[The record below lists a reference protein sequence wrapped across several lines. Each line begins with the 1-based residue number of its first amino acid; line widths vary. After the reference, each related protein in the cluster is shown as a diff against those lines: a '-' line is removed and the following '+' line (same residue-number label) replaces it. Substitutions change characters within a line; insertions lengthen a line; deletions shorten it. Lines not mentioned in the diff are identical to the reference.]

1 MSRISLFIKDY
12 IKDFSVSEPARKIF
26 KYQFLT
32 VAFGLASNII
42 IARVL
47 GPEKKGLVD
56 MFVLIYM
63 LILQFGLCGFGSG
76 LFYQITQKKC
86 SLSKAHGT
94 GIAFTL
100 VAGLLIGS
108 LGWLTF
114 PLWQSIF
121 PGIPQ
126 WIILAAFMLAPLVF
140 YKQLWEN
147 IMTGI
152 NRAVDIHKVASIFS
166 IIQLSVIIILWRL
179 DWFTYEIII
188 YWSIL
193 RLALNMLT
201 SFFIIRSQE
210 KSIQADVSLAKDV
223 LKYGSVIYAG
233 ALANALHFKIDQ
245 VMISYWL
252 GLEAVGIYTV
262 SVRWA
267 ETLFLLD
274 TAILAASLYKISA
287 SSPEISFQTTRKVF
301 RTQIV
306 ISIIAGILFALLAYP
321 LVYTLYGEA
330 YGNAA
335 LPLILLIPGI
345 IAWST
350 TRSFSNLLT
359 YNLGL
364 GGFLTKVSF
373 FGFFANV
380 ILNYFMIKIL
390 GWGINGAAIASSISY
405 FIVAVAVVVQSKYQI
420 QKHATDETAS

>member
-1 MSRISLFIKDY
+1 MNSLSTFLNNY
-12 IKDFSVSEPARKIF
+12 IKDFSVSESARKIF
-26 KYQFLT
+26 RYQFLT
-32 VAFGLASNII
+32 IVFGLVSNII
-42 IARVL
+42 IARLL

-56 MFVLIYM
+56 IFVLIYM
-63 LILQFGLCGFGSG
+63 LILEFGLFGFGSG
-76 LFYQITQKKC
+76 LLYQITQKKR
-86 SLSKAHGT
+86 SLSQAHGT
-94 GIAFTL
+94 SIAFTMIM
-100 VAGLLIGS
+100 GLLICS
-108 LGWLTF
+108 LGWFAL

-121 PGIPQ
+121 PGVPK

-152 NRAVDIHKVASIFS
+152 NRAVVIYKVANIFS
-166 IIQLSVIIILWRL
+166 IIQFGAIVALWVL
-179 DWFTYEIII
+179 DRFTYEMII
-188 YWSIL
+188 YWTIL
-193 RLALNMLT
+193 RIALNMIA
-201 SFFIIRSQE
+201 SFFIIHSKE
-210 KSIQADVSLAKDV
+210 KAIQPDLSLAKDV
-223 LKYGSVIYAG
+223 LKYGSLIYAG
-233 ALANALHFKIDQ
+233 ALANVLHFKIDQ

-274 TAILAASLYKISA
+274 TAILSASLYKISA
-287 SSPEISFQTTRKVF
+287 SSPEASFKTTRKVY

-306 ISIIAGILFALLAYP
+306 ISITAGILFALLAYP
-321 LVYTLYGEA
+321 LVHVLYGEA

-335 LPLILLIPGI
+335 LPLIFLIPGI

-350 TRSFSNLLT
+350 SKSFSNLLV

-373 FGFFANV
+373 LGFFANV
-380 ILNYFMIKIL
+380 ILNYYMIKVF

-405 FIVAVAVVVQSKYQI
+405 FLVAVAVVVQSKYQEK
-420 QKHATDETAS
+420 KHAADETAN

>member
-1 MSRISLFIKDY
+1 MNRLSTFLNNY
-12 IKDFSVSEPARKIF
+12 IKDFSVSDSARKIF
-26 KYQFLT
+26 RYQFLT
-32 VAFGLASNII
+32 VVFALVSNII
-42 IARVL
+42 IARLL

-56 MFVLIYM
+56 IFVLIYM
-63 LILQFGLCGFGSG
+63 LILEFGLCGFGSG
-76 LFYQITQKKC
+76 LLYQITQKKRP
-86 SLSKAHGT
+86 LSRAHGT
-94 GIAFTL
+94 GIAFTMI
-100 VAGLLIGS
+100 AGLLIGL
-108 LGWLTF
+108 LGWFAL

-121 PGIPQ
+121 PGVPQ

-152 NRAVDIHKVASIFS
+152 DRAVVIYKVAHIFS
-166 IIQLSVIIILWRL
+166 IIQLGAIVTLWML
-179 DWFTYEIII
+179 DRFNYEMII
-188 YWSIL
+188 YWTIL
-193 RLALNMLT
+193 RIALNMIA
-201 SFFIIRSQE
+201 SFLIIHSKE
-210 KSIQADVSLAKDV
+210 KTIQPDLSLAKDV
-223 LKYGSVIYAG
+223 LKYGSLIYAG
-233 ALANALHFKIDQ
+233 ALANVLHFKIDQ

-274 TAILAASLYKISA
+274 TAILSASLYKISA
-287 SSPEISFQTTRKVF
+287 SSPEASFKTTRKVY

-306 ISIIAGILFALLAYP
+306 ISITAGILFALLAYP
-321 LVYTLYGEA
+321 LVHVLYGEA

-335 LPLILLIPGI
+335 LPLIFLIPGI

-350 TRSFSNLLT
+350 SKSFSNLLV

-373 FGFFANV
+373 LGFFANV
-380 ILNYFMIKIL
+380 ILNYYMIKVF

-405 FIVAVAVVVQSKYQI
+405 FLVAVAVVVQSKYQEK
-420 QKHATDETAS
+420 KHAADETAN